1 MGVGVGEVKVEL
13 VSSEVEVLM
22 SLVVLSDPSSDV
34 VLEVLDVVVVPVSV
48 LDLVIELV
56 EILEPERVL
65 DVELVVDELLLLLLE
80 VLLEVLL
87 VLVEELPEPELD
99 EELDML
105 PLILDEEDDDIV
117 ELEARDVEVLEV
129 VTEPFFEARIAS
141 TVTPPITAT
150 VQLGK
155 GASVKPAYKVAAHS

>member
-65 DVELVVDELLLLLLE
+65 DVELVVDELLLLLE